1 MTEDRLASD
10 ANQIDHD
17 CLAAFSSIL
26 AQHKGTFVLR
36 SLHNVKHPI
45 NAILTNNRGTVA
57 DMGYNYLDGALVLMF
72 CKLNTA
78 QAM

>member
-26 AQHKGTFVLR
+26 AQHKGVWDRELVDEGKNSAALKLIADVRSSFV
-36 SLHNVKHPI
+36 
-45 NAILTNNRGTVA
+45 A
-57 DMGYNYLDGALVLMF
+57 
-72 CKLNTA
+72 
-78 QAM
+78 

>member
-26 AQHKGTFVLR
+26 AQHNRELVDEGKNSAALKLIADVRSSFV
-36 SLHNVKHPI
+36 
-45 NAILTNNRGTVA
+45 A
-57 DMGYNYLDGALVLMF
+57 
-72 CKLNTA
+72 
-78 QAM
+78 